1 MDIPEEVI
9 QDKSQDTE
17 LNAPNL
23 STTKECSSFET
34 EQLKALA
41 MMKDILPDYNDES
54 FIEAGFVTLNVIAEI
69 DTENTT

>member
-1 MDIPEEVI
+1 MDIREEAI

-17 LNAPNL
+17 LNGPNL

-41 MMKDILPDYNDES
+41 MMKDNLIMIMIKLL
-54 FIEAGFVTLNVIAEI
+54 GQ
-69 DTENTT
+69 TELI